1 MASSNT
7 LTYVIPQILA
17 QGLVALREN
26 AIMARLV
33 NRGYS
38 PTPGEK
44 GSTVDVP
51 IPSAITANPVVP
63 EAYPQAATNL
73 SPSKVSISLDQWY
86 EAAFTL
92 SDKEVTQ
99 AMDGLVPMQVTEAA
113 KALAN
118 NVDAYILGKY
128 KGIYGFAGTAA
139 TTPFGSDLSAAI
151 NARRELQRNLAP
163 MAPRY
168 IVLDE
173 DAEAKALALDTIL
186 EADKAGSR
194 ETYVSG
200 MIGRLL
206 GADWH
211 MDQNVPTHTSG
222 TLVNGAG
229 TKIALITTQVAAG
242 GTTMA
247 VDHTTLTGTIVE
259 GDVFAVTGVEG
270 TYVVTN
276 TSPVTASGNAA
287 TGITFLPAARAA
299 FPNNATV
306 TFQAG
311 HVVNLFFH
319 RDAFALATRP
329 LEDTVAQGMGSLVM
343 ADVDPISGL
352 TLRLEV
358 NRQHKQTRWS
368 FDILYGAQLVR
379 AALAA
384 RILG

>member
-38 PTPGEK
+38 PQPGEK

-51 IPSAITANPVVP
+51 IPSAITANAVVP

-73 SPSKVSISLDQWY
+73 SPSKVSIALDQWY

-113 KALAN
+113 KSLAN
-118 NVDAYILGKY
+118 NVDSYLFGKY
-128 KGIYGFAGTAA
+128 KGIYGFGGAA
-139 TTPFGSDLSAAI
+139 AVTPFASNLSEAI
-151 NARRELQRNLAP
+151 NARRELARNLAP
-163 MAPRY
+163 LAPRY

-173 DAEAKALALDTIL
+173 DAEAKALGLDTIL

-200 MIGRLL
+200 LIGRLL

-211 MDQNVPTHTSG
+211 MDQLVPTHTAG
-222 TLVNGAG
+222 TLVNGLG

-247 VDHTTLTGTIVE
+247 VDHTTLTGTILE
-259 GDVFAVTGVEG
+259 GDVFTVANVEG

-276 TSPVTASGNAA
+276 TSAVTASGNAA

-299 FPNNATV
+299 FPNNAAV
-306 TFQAG
+306 TFQAT

-343 ADVDPISGL
+343 SEVDPISGL

-379 AALAA
+379 AALAS